1 MTILVGI
8 ALCIYTHMY
17 GFTRIRFIYVC
28 VCMCLYNT
36 HTYINIKFSICLSQF
51 FLYSGILWR
60 SLHEYICMCLGVCV
74 CVFKKMGLYHTYI
87 LLFSLCCI
95 LWNLPESAGILI
107 LFKEVFFF
115 FFSWIDVDSIFSH
128 SSIYGNFCFAIYV
141 IRWIMFNKSL
151 LVRWSSLIY

>member
-95 LWNLPESAGILI
+95 LLNLPESAGILI

-115 FFSWIDVDSIFSH
+115 FFMDWCGQYIQSFLYLWKFL
-128 SSIYGNFCFAIYV
+128 FCYICDKVNYV
-141 IRWIMFNKSL
+141 
-151 LVRWSSLIY
+151 